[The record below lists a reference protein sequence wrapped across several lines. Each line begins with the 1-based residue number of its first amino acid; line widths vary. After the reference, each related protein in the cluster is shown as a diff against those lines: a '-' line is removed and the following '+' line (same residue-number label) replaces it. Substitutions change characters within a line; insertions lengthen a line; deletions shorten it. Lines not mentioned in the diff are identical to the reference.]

1 LLLVAGLLAGYIFIS
16 PVVPSIGFYFNKP
29 GDATVSKNG
38 LKILPVLEGYDQKT
52 FSVLEKELSFK
63 DNTLVIPTIG
73 VESQIF
79 TSSNSRVLR
88 QGIWHREKTGSPDK
102 GGNFVLAGHRFL
114 YTQGKNTLYFLDK
127 LKIGDQIFVFWE
139 GRRYDYEVETSLV
152 VPAGATEIEAIMAS
166 GSALEDDDSSLG
178 TSTNVRSVQLV
189 QPALLVLQERSNY
202 HSQELEML
210 ITKQY
215 SALLLPA
222 MDLLPFKVQLAVQEV
237 KLATLLATL
246 P

>member
-1 LLLVAGLLAGYIFIS
+1 VSEGFYKRLNVVLLLVAGLLAGYIFIS
-16 PVVPSIGFYFNKP
+16 PVVPSIGFYFDKS
-29 GDATVSKNG
+29 GDAAVSKNG

-52 FSVLEKELSFK
+52 FSILEKELSFK
-63 DNTLVIPTIG
+63 ENTLVIPTIG

-127 LKIGDQIFVFWE
+127 LKTGDQIFVFWE

-152 VPAGATEIEAIMAS
+152 VPAGATEIEAITTQPVLTLYTCTPLYTNKQRLVVRAKLLTAS
-166 GSALEDDDSSLG
+166 IDEA
-178 TSTNVRSVQLV
+178 TN
-189 QPALLVLQERSNY
+189 
-202 HSQELEML
+202 
-210 ITKQY
+210 
-215 SALLLPA
+215 
-222 MDLLPFKVQLAVQEV
+222 
-237 KLATLLATL
+237 
-246 P
+246 